1 MLAKLIKYDLK
12 YLLKSVALFGGLLL
26 ICAILFNIT
35 GYHEIIEPGNDAWLG
50 YNRPS
55 MIIFLH
61 TIFYNAIFVVVIWLI
76 LNSIMRIW
84 HRYRASFFLDESYL
98 THTLPIKRSTLWLA
112 KFLSTVITLLSV
124 LAAIAFSFAVLSLS
138 PNGKDLIASFGI
150 FPHKP
155 NPFYIV
161 SYIITF
167 FTQLLCATMC
177 GLLGITLGNR
187 AQNHRLRKS
196 IFFGTA
202 FYILCGLTLIW
213 GLLLLNF
220 IPDFRAMIVDLDV
233 NLSTPYAFDPILMIK
248 LLSIVFIIYS
258 ALIATIYFSNRALLQ
273 KGIDVD

>member
-35 GYHEIIEPGNDAWLG
+35 GYDYLYEIVTSSTASDFTLTILF
-50 YNRPS
+50 
-55 MIIFLH
+55 ILQFLH
-61 TIFYNAIFVVVIWLI
+61 TIFYNAIFIIVVWLV

-202 FYILCGLTLIW
+202 FYILCGLILI
-213 GLLLLNF
+213 
-220 IPDFRAMIVDLDV
+220 
-233 NLSTPYAFDPILMIK
+233 
-248 LLSIVFIIYS
+248 
-258 ALIATIYFSNRALLQ
+258 
-273 KGIDVD
+273 

>member
-55 MIIFLH
+55 MIILLH

-84 HRYRASFFLDESYL
+84 HRYRTSFFLDESYL
-98 THTLPIKRSTLWLA
+98 THTLPIKRSTLWIA

-150 FPHKP
+150 SPTNQTRSTSFPTSSHSSP
-155 NPFYIV
+155 NSFV
-161 SYIITF
+161 
-167 FTQLLCATMC
+167 LLCAASSAS
-177 GLLGITLGNR
+177 R
-187 AQNHRLRKS
+187 SA
-196 IFFGTA
+196 TA
-202 FYILCGLTLIW
+202 LKI
-213 GLLLLNF
+213 
-220 IPDFRAMIVDLDV
+220 IV
-233 NLSTPYAFDPILMIK
+233 
-248 LLSIVFIIYS
+248 S
-258 ALIATIYFSNRALLQ
+258 AKVSFSAPLFTYFADSS
-273 KGIDVD
+273 